1 MYTLGVRAIQVLSAG
16 AFALA
21 CSFARPA
28 VAQTL
33 PLERDPS
40 SEASAH
46 GSDARATKLRLPQRQ
61 VARQPRL
68 VHPNY
73 VSLTAGVVLFAF
85 SYAVALADPLRNGFE
100 GQSGRR
106 AIPLAGPW
114 FSKLTWPW
122 ALDGV
127 LQVGGV
133 AFITNAF
140 VQPVTVLGTPAA
152 KLDPLFTRQLRL
164 SGTFDL

>member
-21 CSFARPA
+21 CSFARPS
-28 VAQTL
+28 VAQTF
-33 PLERDPS
+33 PFERS
-40 SEASAH
+40 ATSEASAH
-46 GSDARATKLRLPQRQ
+46 GSDARAALTVPPQQ

-68 VHPNY
+68 VRPNY

-85 SYAVALADPLRNGFE
+85 GYAVALADPVRKGFAAD
-100 GQSGRR
+100 SGRR

-114 FSKLTWPW
+114 FPKLTWPW

-140 VQPVTVLGTPAA
+140 VQPVTVLGTPSARIERPVA
-152 KLDPLFTRQLRL
+152 RQLLLR
-164 SGTFDL
+164 GTFDL

>member
-1 MYTLGVRAIQVLSAG
+1 
-16 AFALA
+16 
-21 CSFARPA
+21 
-28 VAQTL
+28 
-33 PLERDPS
+33 
-40 SEASAH
+40 
-46 GSDARATKLRLPQRQ
+46 

-85 SYAVALADPLRNGFE
+85 SYAVALSDPLRSGFDGE
-100 GQSGRR
+100 SGRR

-114 FSKLTWPW
+114 FPKLTWPW
-122 ALDGV
+122 ALDGL

-140 VQPVTVLGTPAA
+140 VQPVTVLGTPTAQF
-152 KLDPLFTRQLRL
+152 DRPLARQLLLR
-164 SGTFDL
+164 GTFDL